1 MNGKRYLLDSNII
14 IALFGG
20 DQGVL
25 VQASKALEVF
35 IASIV
40 VGELYYGA
48 QKSGKQQANITRV
61 DRLASTNTILS
72 CDQETARWYGQ
83 IKNELKEKGRPIPEN
98 DIWIAALARQYHLI
112 LVTRDKHFEA
122 IDDLRLEAW

>member
-1 MNGKRYLLDSNII
+1 MNGNRYLLDSNII

-25 VQASKALEVF
+25 MQASKAEEVF

-48 QKSGKQQANITRV
+48 QKSSKRQTNVARV
-61 DRLASTNTILS
+61 DRLASANTILS

-83 IKNELKEKGRPIPEN
+83 TKNELKEKGRPIPEN

-112 LVTRDKHFEA
+112 LVTRDKHFSE
-122 IDDLRLEAW
+122 INDLRLEAW